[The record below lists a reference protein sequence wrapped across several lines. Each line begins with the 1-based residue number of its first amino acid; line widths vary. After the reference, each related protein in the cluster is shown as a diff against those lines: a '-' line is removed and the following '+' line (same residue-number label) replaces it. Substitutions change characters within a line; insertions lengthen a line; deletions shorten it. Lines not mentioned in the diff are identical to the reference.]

1 MTEKIKVLLVEDDPN
16 LGTILSEYL
25 NVKGYDTTLAI
36 DGEKG
41 YDEFI
46 KNNFEFIILDVMMP
60 KKDGFTLATD
70 IRNTNKDIPI
80 IFLTAKSLKEDTIE
94 GFRLG
99 ADDYITKPFSMEELM
114 ARMNAVLRRVDDK
127 HRENSQQK
135 EFSIGKFSFYAEK
148 RLLKSVGEED
158 QKLTSKES
166 ELLRLLCLNKNKVMD
181 RTVALK
187 AIWNDDSY
195 FNSRSMDV
203 YISKLRKYLKSDSAI
218 EILNVH
224 GQGFRL
230 SDS

>member
-1 MTEKIKVLLVEDDPN
+1 MTKKIKVLLVEDDPN

-25 NVKGYDTTLAI
+25 NVKGYDTTLAV

-114 ARMNAVLRRVDDK
+114 ARMNAILRRVDAK
-127 HRENSQQK
+127 HEENSQQK
-135 EFSIGKFSFYAEK
+135 EFSIGKFTFLAEK
-148 RLLKSVGEED
+148 RILKSKGEEE

-203 YISKLRKYLKSDSAI
+203 YITKLRKYLKSDSAI